1 MRNPPAIH
9 RTGFRAFP
17 SDRPVPGANHR
28 QVSAGSASV
37 HRLEAPGGRASPPAK
52 TATVEGVMSLS
63 AYPSVVP
70 GKPGPRP
77 PPKHLSARALT
88 ALVSQLTTGYASAEG
103 PESAPS
109 HFDRYL
115 RKAIERNEPAARF
128 ALNPQPLPPKSA
140 LLASI
145 VQLFSERMTDL
156 AEAADLMPHSDGET
170 GASFMSDHVAN
181 FVDEVCGNG
190 LQVRWPFPWPAP
202 EWFSANL

>member
-1 MRNPPAIH
+1 MNVTANRENGATEPA
-9 RTGFRAFP
+9 R
-17 SDRPVPGANHR
+17 
-28 QVSAGSASV
+28 
-37 HRLEAPGGRASPPAK
+37 PAK
-52 TATVEGVMSLS
+52 PNG
-63 AYPSVVP
+63 
-70 GKPGPRP
+70 PGPRP

-103 PESAPS
+103 SESAPS

-202 EWFSANL
+202 EWFSANLSGPDLVVMGTQFQQAAALAMDRDIGRTFADAAHALLEAGAARIV